1 MSIPFALRRE
11 VTVSGAPFPDGIV
24 LICVMATRGR
34 TNARSGGLRAA
45 DLKCVD
51 GLRQPAPRD
60 PG

>member
-11 VTVSGAPFPDGIV
+11 VTVPGAPFPDEIV

-51 GLRQPAPRD
+51 GLR
-60 PG
+60 